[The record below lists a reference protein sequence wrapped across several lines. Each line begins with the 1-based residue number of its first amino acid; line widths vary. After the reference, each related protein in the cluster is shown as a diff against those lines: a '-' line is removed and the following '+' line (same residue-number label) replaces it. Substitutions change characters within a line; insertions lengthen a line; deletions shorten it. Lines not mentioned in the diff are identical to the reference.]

1 MANTLQS
8 LVDKDRDA
16 WLELVRQEQAKTNA
30 AGVQGYTGYQDMMNN
45 VGKAGTYD
53 TSGRFGDGSRVV
65 APGTSGYDEWV
76 MSDQDYAQL
85 QQYKQNYANA
95 TTQAERDAAHN
106 AAEVLRARYNYS
118 GGSDGSMY
126 LNAAPQDYSLLYGI
140 PEEQTVVGGYGLGG
154 VGGGGYNS
162 QYGSQIDA
170 MLNALLNR
178 EPFSYNKDD
187 DPLYQQ
193 YKESYTRAGNR
204 AMQDVLAQVSAR
216 TGGIASSYGTS
227 ASQQA
232 YNNYMAE
239 LADKV
244 PELYQLAYSM
254 YMDDIAQDRADLD
267 TLLGIDNMYYDRY
280 RDTVGDSQWQQT
292 FDYNASRDQVA
303 DSQWQQQF
311 NYGVNS
317 DMQKLA
323 QSQIDAILKAGGTPS
338 AELVAQAGYSND
350 YVNSMGNYYRRS
362 ATPGYTPVEPA
373 DMDYE
378 GLFASAWAS
387 EDPASYISNK
397 AKKHGFTSTTG
408 LKDAYDEW
416 LNTDFN
422 GQTMYQQMD
431 FDTLTS
437 YTNHLINAGTK
448 YQKDPGDY
456 AYDILHNQGYSDAV
470 IDKVFAKLGL

>member
-76 MSDQDYAQL
+76 MNDQDYAQL

-126 LNAAPQDYSLLYGI
+126 LNAAPQEYNLMFGI
-140 PEEQTVVGGYGLGG
+140 PEVLTDEEYQQLRYGNTGMG
-154 VGGGGYNS
+154 TTGGGGYSS

-204 AMQDVLAQVSAR
+204 AMQDTLAQVSAR

-239 LADKV
+239 LANKV

-267 TLLGIDNMYYDRY
+267 TVLGIDNMYYDRY

-311 NYGVNS
+311 NYSVNS

-323 QSQIDAILKAGGTPS
+323 RSQIDAILKAGGTPS

-350 YVNSMGNYYRRS
+350 YIGAMGNYYQQKAKPS
-362 ATPGYTPVEPA
+362 TPVVEESEETWSNDINGVPVEKFDENA
-373 DMDYE
+373 GNYAFVKEQCEEVYKTKGKQAVLDM
-378 GLFASAWAS
+378 
-387 EDPASYISNK
+387 
-397 AKKHGFTSTTG
+397 
-408 LKDAYDEW
+408 
-416 LNTDFN
+416 LNE
-422 GQTMYQQMD
+422 MYQSGDLNVSDHM
-431 FDTLTS
+431 TLFNR
-437 YTNHLINAGTK
+437 YRNK
-448 YQKDPGDY
+448 E
-456 AYDILHNQGYSDAV
+456 
-470 IDKVFAKLGL
+470 